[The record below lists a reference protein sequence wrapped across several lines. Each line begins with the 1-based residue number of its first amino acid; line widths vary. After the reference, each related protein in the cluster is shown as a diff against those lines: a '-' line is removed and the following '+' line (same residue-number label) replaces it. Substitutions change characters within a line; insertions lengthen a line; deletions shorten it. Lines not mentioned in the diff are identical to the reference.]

1 MENYSELFLNYI
13 KSFRFKETPV
23 GLYEPIN
30 YLLELGGKRVRP
42 QLTLMATDIFG
53 GNLKKSLPSALSVEL
68 FHNFTLIHD
77 DIMDDAPLRRG
88 QQTVHERWN
97 INTGILAGDTML
109 VQAYQSLEAY
119 PDELFGKLTRLLSQT
134 AVQVCEGQQFDL
146 DFETQSE
153 TTIEEYLE
161 MIRLKTAVLVGCA
174 LKMGAY
180 ISVVDESESQKL
192 YDFGVKLGM
201 AFQIQDDFLD
211 AFGDSETFGKQ
222 LGGDIIENKKT
233 ILYHKAISMASF
245 KQKDQLREWFQANKK
260 FNNQVDKVLIVKK
273 LFKETG
279 AAEASQ
285 KLMQYYTKEAF
296 NILDTLAINSE
307 NKQLLIDFSNKL
319 MQRKF

>member
-13 KSFRFKETPV
+13 KSYRFKETPV

-42 QLTLMATDIFG
+42 QLTLITTDIFG

-68 FHNFTLIHD
+68 FHNFTLMHD

-134 AVQVCEGQQFDL
+134 AIQVCEGQQFDL

-180 ISVVDESESQKL
+180 ISVVDESEAQKL

-211 AFGDSETFGKQ
+211 AFSDSETFGKQ
-222 LGGDIIENKKT
+222 VGGDIIENKKT
-233 ILYHKAISMASF
+233 ILYHKALSMASF
-245 KQKDQLREWFQANKK
+245 KQKGQLREWFQANKK

-296 NILDTLAINSE
+296 NILDTLAINSKK
-307 NKQLLIDFSNKL
+307 KQLLIDFSNKL

>member
-1 MENYSELFLNYI
+1 
-13 KSFRFKETPV
+13 
-23 GLYEPIN
+23 
-30 YLLELGGKRVRP
+30 
-42 QLTLMATDIFG
+42 MATDIFG
-53 GNLKKSLPSALSVEL
+53 GNLEKSLPSALSVEL
-68 FHNFTLIHD
+68 FHNFTLMHD

-134 AVQVCEGQQFDL
+134 AIEVCEGQQFDL

-174 LKMGAY
+174 VKMGAY
-180 ISVVDESESQKL
+180 ISVVDESESQKI

-211 AFGDSETFGKQ
+211 AFGESETFGKQ

-233 ILYHKAISMASF
+233 ILYHKALSMASF
-245 KQKDQLREWFQANKK
+245 KQKDQLREWFQANNK

-285 KLMQYYTKEAF
+285 KLMQYYTKEGCF
-296 NILDTLAINSE
+296 
-307 NKQLLIDFSNKL
+307 
-319 MQRKF
+319 

>member
-180 ISVVDESESQKL
+180 ISVVDQSEAQKL

-233 ILYHKAISMASF
+233 ILYHKALSMASF

-307 NKQLLIDFSNKL
+307 KKQLLIDFSNKL